1 MTSPGTEVTE
11 ARVRD
16 TAALE
21 ETAGEAVMG
30 DGEAVAR
37 DGGGTVAEKGGAAI
51 ARPSAANAAKEAE
64 ERERGGGRE

>member
-1 MTSPGTEVTE
+1 MEVTE

-30 DGEAVAR
+30 DGEAVVG
-37 DGGGTVAEKGGAAI
+37 DGGGTVAEKACTAI

-64 ERERGGGRE
+64 GRERGGGRE